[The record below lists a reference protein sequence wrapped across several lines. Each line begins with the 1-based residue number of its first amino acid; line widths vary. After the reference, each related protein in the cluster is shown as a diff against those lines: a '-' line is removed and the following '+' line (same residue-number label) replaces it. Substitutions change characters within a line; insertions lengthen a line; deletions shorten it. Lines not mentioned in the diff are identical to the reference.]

1 MYSQTLIPT
10 QDSLV
15 VAVPK
20 ELVGHRL
27 KVTIDDLG
35 DAGLVNTDDKPRT
48 LDDILA
54 AFIAV
59 KLDTRGFKF
68 DREEANS
75 R

>member
-35 DAGLVNTDDKPRT
+35 DAGLIKQNGTPRT
-48 LDDILA
+48 LDELLNS
-54 AFIAV
+54 FTAV
-59 KLDTRGFKF
+59 KIDTRGFKF
-68 DREEANS
+68 DRDEANS

>member
-10 QDSLV
+10 EDSLV

-35 DAGLVNTDDKPRT
+35 DAGLVKTGETPRS
-48 LDDILA
+48 LDEILA
-54 AFIAV
+54 AFSAV
-59 KLDTRGFKF
+59 KLDTLGFKF